1 MTITGQDPAVET
13 DSAPFSVVLREA
25 TREEH
30 SSAEHR
36 GFIRSLMQGELTEVD
51 YWRLLAQY
59 LPVYEALE
67 DAIARAAQT
76 DPLAA
81 SFHDPRLDR
90 VAAIRADFTARFG
103 AEHVI
108 DEPLPVTRTYAERIR
123 AAAVPALLAHHYLR
137 YLGDLSGGQAIGA
150 LVARHYGVPREQLT
164 MWDFSEIDSPKR
176 VKDAYRERLDS
187 IIDPAVQR
195 AYLAEAAQ
203 GYLLAGEMFEALSR

>member
-13 DSAPFSVVLREA
+13 EPAPFSVVLREA

-36 GFIRSLMQGELTEVD
+36 GFIRRLMQGELSEAD

-81 SFHDPRLDR
+81 SFHDPRLAR
-90 VAAIRADFTARFG
+90 AAAIRADFIARFG
-103 AEHVI
+103 EDPLI
-108 DEPLPVTRTYAERIR
+108 DEPLPITRTYAERIR
-123 AAAVPALLAHHYLR
+123 TAAVPALLAHHYLR

-150 LVARHYGVPREQLT
+150 LVARHYGVPPEQLT

-176 VKDAYRERLDS
+176 VKDAYRARLDTLT
-187 IIDPAVQR
+187 DPAVR
-195 AYLAEAAQ
+195 EAYLAEAAQ
-203 GYLLAGEMFEALSR
+203 GYLLAGEMFEALDR